1 MPGILRAFG
10 RFSTAILVYPRHYRT
25 MPRGVSVV
33 DTVGCTWV
41 VLAARPASAALA
53 SALLAASCAVACSAE
68 VKASART
75 RLSSSSVLR
84 LPASA
89 ACSSFQTQ
97 PAQISPQAHHVS
109 MVCRL
114 PGDKPKCP
122 ATAKNP
128 HSPQLLLG
136 LAPAGLGPLQQLPD
150 STGTDA
156 FL

>member
-1 MPGILRAFG
+1 MPTGVG
-10 RFSTAILVYPRHYRT
+10 TSTT
-25 MPRGVSVV
+25 V
-33 DTVGCTWV
+33 DTVGCTCV

-53 SALLAASCAVACSAE
+53 SALLAASCAAVCSAE
-68 VKASART
+68 ASASARA
-75 RLSSSSVLR
+75 RLSSSSALR

-89 ACSSFQTQ
+89 ACSSFQTRQ
-97 PAQISPQAHHVS
+97 AQVSPQAHHVS

-128 HSPQLLLG
+128 HPPQLILR
-136 LAPAGLGPLQQLPD
+136 LAPAGLGCLQQLPD
-150 STGTDA
+150 STSADA